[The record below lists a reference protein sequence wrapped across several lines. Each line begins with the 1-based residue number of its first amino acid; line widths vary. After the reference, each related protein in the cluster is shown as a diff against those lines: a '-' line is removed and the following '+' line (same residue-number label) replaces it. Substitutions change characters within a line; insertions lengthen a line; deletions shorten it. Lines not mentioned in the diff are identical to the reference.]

1 MIENMKYE
9 NVLHVLVNHANSSS
23 KSSEKIL
30 ANSILENFEEIPHIT
45 IEKLAELCYVSQPT
59 LTRYIKKLGYPN
71 YNKFK
76 KTVTRL
82 VDFMDNEKASDLFEV
97 DCNNPIASHRV
108 AIETSMKATLCQLK
122 TSELKFAARKIHC
135 AKRVGI
141 IGIDYSQVVAFDA
154 QLRFMRYQKVFET
167 GVTCIEQ
174 NNIVKSLTAGDVLIV
189 LSVSGVT
196 NALIDVTQGLQPGVE
211 VIIISSNKH
220 PLILQD
226 HQNIQVINISE
237 EANQLT
243 NTSQTGRFNLLFI
256 IDALYITYGQMY
268 HSVNNLKQ

>member
-9 NVLHVLVNHANSSS
+9 NVLHVLVNHANSNS
-23 KSSEKIL
+23 KSSEKKL
-30 ANSILENFEEIPHIT
+30 ANSILENFEEIPQIT

-76 KTVTRL
+76 MTVKTIVNL
-82 VDFMDNEKASDLFEV
+82 MDNEKATDLFEV
-97 DCNNPIASHRV
+97 DSDNPITSHRE
-108 AIETSMKATLCQLK
+108 AIDNSMKATMANLK
-122 TSELKFAARKIHC
+122 KSEIKLAARKIYR
-135 AKRVGI
+135 AKKVGI

-167 GVTCIEQ
+167 GVTCVEQ
-174 NNIVKSLTAGDVLIV
+174 SNVVKNLKSGDVLIV

-196 NALIDVTQGLQPGVE
+196 EALIDVTQGLNPDVE
-211 VIIISSNKH
+211 VIMITSNKN
-220 PLILQD
+220 PLILNE
-226 HQNIQVINISE
+226 HKNVQVINISE

-243 NTSQTGRFNLLFI
+243 NTSQTGRFNLLFV
-256 IDALYITYGQMY
+256 IDTLYITYGQLY
-268 HSVNNLKQ
+268 HSENIKKQ